1 MNLDLLKQLLFE
13 KNIKVKELAQKMDWS
28 YSLTKS
34 KLDGTI
40 EFFSKEIMKI
50 TQILRL
56 TSKERDLIF
65 FNDDV
70 EK

>member
-1 MNLDLLKQLLFE
+1 MNLELLKHFLFE
-13 KNIKVKELAQKMDWS
+13 RNIKVKELARKMNWS
-28 YSLTKS
+28 YSLAKR
-34 KLDGTI
+34 KLDGSI